1 MYIGRFVRLNS
12 WDILQD
18 PAETAME
25 IVGIVVDPSMRLA
38 AFTLLYTFFFLF
50 VFLLLY
56 SFSHM
61 LREQSFRAQDS
72 PEQIGGDLATGVALR
87 LHRAGIKVVITELA
101 QPLAVRRAVSFA
113 EAVYEGQHTV
123 EGVTAHLVERD
134 KLSAALDA
142 DEIPIL
148 IDPDADILLSTLL
161 FLVVVD
167 ARLMK
172 APPHPLPTG
181 VPLHIGLG
189 PGFHAGRDCHAV
201 IETRRSHTL
210 GRVHWSGATQ
220 PDSGVPEGDPRR
232 VLRAP
237 SDGIVIGLKQI
248 GNHCEVGETVA
259 NIQVDRYTSAQ
270 VRSPFAGV
278 LRGIIRDGIH
288 VTKDMKIGDI
298 DPRNDPSACFL
309 VSDKALAIGG
319 GVLEAILSKEEIR
332 KQLW

>member
-1 MYIGRFVRLNS
+1 MSESKPSLILVR
-12 WDILQD
+12 
-18 PAETAME
+18 
-25 IVGIVVDPSMRLA
+25 G
-38 AFTLLYTFFFLF
+38 
-50 VFLLLY
+50 
-56 SFSHM
+56 
-61 LREQSFRAQDS
+61 
-72 PEQIGGDLATGVALR
+72 GGDLATGVALR
-87 LHRAGIKVVITELA
+87 LQRAGMKVVITELA

-123 EGVTAHLVERD
+123 EGVTARLVERD
-134 KLSAALDA
+134 QLSAALEA

-148 IDPDADILLSTLL
+148 VDPDADILLSSFL

-167 ARLMK
+167 ARLTK
-172 APPHPLPTG
+172 SPPHPLPTH

-210 GRVHWSGATQ
+210 GRVFWSGTTQ

-248 GNHCEVGETVA
+248 GEHCEMGETVA
-259 NIQVDRYTSAQ
+259 NIQADRHTSAQ

-278 LRGIIRDGIH
+278 LRGIIRDGIQ
-288 VTKDMKIGDI
+288 VTKDMKIGDV
-298 DPRNDPSACFL
+298 DPRNDPRICFL

-319 GVLEAILSKEEIR
+319 GVLEAILSKAEIR
-332 KQLW
+332 RQLF